1 MLTIIVKFVASELA
15 PQLENGEYTV
25 ADSTTVR
32 EAIAVCEERCGVT
45 VPEEN
50 FELMYPLFNGKPIR
64 MSLAI
69 RYLKRCHLSKMA
81 KLCM

>member
-25 ADSTTVR
+25 ADGATVR
-32 EAIAVCEERCGVT
+32 EAIAVCESQCGAA

-50 FELMYPLFNGKPIR
+50 FELMYPLFNGKPVR
-64 MSLAI
+64 
-69 RYLKRCHLSKMA
+69 LSDTLNA
-81 KLCM
+81 DGKLYICRIAMGG